1 MKALKLTVIACSLAV
16 CAGCT
21 MAPKYERPAAPVAA
35 TFPTGEAYK
44 DVMTTASPLPD
55 WKVFITN
62 PKAKKVVEMAL
73 ANNRDLRVAILNIE
87 KARAAYGIQ
96 RSALMPSVAAGLQ
109 ENAAK
114 TPSMMSATGSS
125 YVSHTYQANLASTAW
140 ELDQART
147 TVATARAA
155 VAQYERSLAQ
165 AQNALNLVVG
175 SQVPADL
182 EPNNLEE
189 ATNYGAIA
197 PAGLSSDILLNRP
210 DIKAAEHDLMSANAN
225 IGAARAN
232 FFPRISLTAGIG
244 SSSRHLSDLFDAG
257 TGLWTFAPSVSLP
270 IFTGGANLS
279 TLRQAEAQQKIMV
292 ATYEKTVQN
301 AFAEVSDA
309 LATVGTVNRQCA
321 ALKDLVNATETAY
334 RLSQSRYKNGLDGFL
349 TVLESQRQMV
359 AAQTNYISA
368 ESNRLSSGVML
379 YKVLGGGSVI
389 EPETRAAAQTEAPAA
404 AEQAQAVHVSSGGGN
419 A

>member
-140 ELDQART
+140 ELDLFGRVRSLSEAALQQFFSAEENRAAAQNALIAQVATSWINLGAQKEFLRLQKITLQSQEESFKLMSDSYRLGASSLLELEQART

-155 VAQYERSLAQ
+155 VAQRS
-165 AQNALNLVVG
+165 
-175 SQVPADL
+175 
-182 EPNNLEE
+182 EE
-189 ATNYGAIA
+189 HTSE
-197 PAGLSSDILLNRP
+197 L
-210 DIKAAEHDLMSANAN
+210 
-225 IGAARAN
+225 
-232 FFPRISLTAGIG
+232 
-244 SSSRHLSDLFDAG
+244 
-257 TGLWTFAPSVSLP
+257 
-270 IFTGGANLS
+270 
-279 TLRQAEAQQKIMV
+279 
-292 ATYEKTVQN
+292 
-301 AFAEVSDA
+301 
-309 LATVGTVNRQCA
+309 
-321 ALKDLVNATETAY
+321 
-334 RLSQSRYKNGLDGFL
+334 QS
-349 TVLESQRQMV
+349 
-359 AAQTNYISA
+359 
-368 ESNRLSSGVML
+368 
-379 YKVLGGGSVI
+379 
-389 EPETRAAAQTEAPAA
+389 P
-404 AEQAQAVHVSSGGGN
+404 
-419 A
+419 

>member
-140 ELDQART
+140 ELDLFGR
-147 TVATARAA
+147 V
-155 VAQYERSLAQ
+155 RSLSEA
-165 AQNALNLVVG
+165 A
-175 SQVPADL
+175 SPAV
-182 EPNNLEE
+182 
-189 ATNYGAIA
+189 
-197 PAGLSSDILLNRP
+197 LL
-210 DIKAAEHDLMSANAN
+210 
-225 IGAARAN
+225 G
-232 FFPRISLTAGIG
+232 
-244 SSSRHLSDLFDAG
+244 
-257 TGLWTFAPSVSLP
+257 
-270 IFTGGANLS
+270 
-279 TLRQAEAQQKIMV
+279 
-292 ATYEKTVQN
+292 
-301 AFAEVSDA
+301 
-309 LATVGTVNRQCA
+309 
-321 ALKDLVNATETAY
+321 
-334 RLSQSRYKNGLDGFL
+334 
-349 TVLESQRQMV
+349 
-359 AAQTNYISA
+359 
-368 ESNRLSSGVML
+368 
-379 YKVLGGGSVI
+379 
-389 EPETRAAAQTEAPAA
+389 
-404 AEQAQAVHVSSGGGN
+404 
-419 A
+419 